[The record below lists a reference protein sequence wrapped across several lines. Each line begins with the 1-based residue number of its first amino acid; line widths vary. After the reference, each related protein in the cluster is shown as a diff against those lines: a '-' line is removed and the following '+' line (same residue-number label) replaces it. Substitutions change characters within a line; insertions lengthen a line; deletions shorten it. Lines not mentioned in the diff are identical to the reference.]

1 MRFLRIFPINPSNA
15 LTNKHDIVPI
25 LRAYLKILS
34 YARNQVVPKVFI
46 AHEQEIIYAFAPD
59 PTAFWNEQIIEL
71 DDYLNYSLAGNMAKG
86 LHDLI
91 SYSNHRG
98 GVGKTLLD
106 PLDANDLAR
115 PPAEADWLL
124 DGMGMLGMGGNAYH
138 ALSEL
143 SVGSSVDGSLSTN
156 FQGQPFG
163 FLVREGVVAPGWNS
177 GSSGYAG
184 FEFTYDG
191 APAYGWM
198 KINYSGTSF
207 TVEEWAFES
216 TGAAIEVGAIPEP
229 GTALLLGVGLAGA
242 ALAGRRTR
250 KFVAER
256 VDGGT
261 GRRS

>member
-1 MRFLRIFPINPSNA
+1 MDMGMLTLDPATGGTKKNRFRSRRLG
-15 LTNKHDIVPI
+15 
-25 LRAYLKILS
+25 
-34 YARNQVVPKVFI
+34 
-46 AHEQEIIYAFAPD
+46 
-59 PTAFWNEQIIEL
+59 TAAGA
-71 DDYLNYSLAGNMAKG
+71 LAGAASAQSAEAG
-86 LHDLI
+86 IRYDLSANAGPGDSI
-91 SYSNHRG
+91 FLTQPSDPNHSTARIDLFSASSMG
-98 GVGKTLLD
+98 M
-106 PLDANDLAR
+106 NDLSLGGNGNSPNGSAQFIGQ
-115 PPAEADWLL
+115 AGL